1 MTDATR
7 TIEEKWDLTY
17 RHAAGPVVSHFYDRL
32 QSDGVL
38 VGRRCPQ
45 CTRVLVPPR
54 SFCDRCYVD
63 TEDWIEVGPEGVV
76 ETFTVVYRE
85 FQSLPEPPYAMA
97 YVRLDGADTAILNYV
112 RGLDLREPVAAAAA
126 LRPGTRARLV
136 VDEPQRRQGRITDFW
151 FELLP

>member
-7 TIEEKWDLTY
+7 IIEERWDLTY

-32 QSDGVL
+32 ESDGVL
-38 VGRRCPQ
+38 AGRRCPR

-54 SFCDRCYVD
+54 SFCDRCYTD
-63 TEDWIEVGPEGVV
+63 TEGWIDVGPEGTV

-112 RGLDLREPVAAAAA
+112 RDLDLGDPDYAAAA
-126 LRPGTRARLV
+126 LWPGVRVRTV
-136 VDEPQRRQGRITDFW
+136 VAPPDRREGRITDFW